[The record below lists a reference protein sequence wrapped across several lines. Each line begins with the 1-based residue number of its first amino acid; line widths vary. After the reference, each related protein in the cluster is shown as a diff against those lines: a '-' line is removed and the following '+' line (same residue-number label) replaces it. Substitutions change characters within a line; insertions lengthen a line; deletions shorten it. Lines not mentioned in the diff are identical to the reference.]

1 MWKNILINF
10 LLLNKSVSFLHY
22 RSIIPSIKNNINK
35 IQIHMKKTNHNFTN
49 NNNNNNY
56 VSAKTSNQQKYLKY
70 IKDGNVK
77 ILFVVGPAGTGKTY
91 LACSEAITLLK
102 SGMIHKIILTRPVVP
117 VEEDIGFLPGTLNKK
132 MDPWIKPIID
142 VFEETYSK
150 KEVEKFIQD
159 NIIEISPLA
168 YMRGRT
174 FKNAFIIADE
184 MQNSSP
190 NQMLMLTTRIGENSK
205 MIVTGDVKQSDKPN
219 ASGLSDFLQKF
230 YIYRNKFV
238 KNMYLQNNTYLSNF
252 THEFI
257 LETGVHVIQLQNQDI
272 QRSKVVSKILDIY
285 DDNKSYILNDNY
297 SYLKNTNINYNYS
310 HKYNNNNETI
320 LNETSKK
327 KSTNANINPNND
339 AALIPKYLEKFLN

>member
-1 MWKNILINF
+1 MWKKIAVN
-10 LLLNKSVSFLHY
+10 LLLFNKSVSFLHY
-22 RSIIPSIKNNINK
+22 TTLIPSIKNNFNK
-35 IQIHMKKTNHNFTN
+35 LQIHMKKPTPNYTNIN
-49 NNNNNNY
+49 NNNNNNHNHI
-56 VSAKTSNQQKYLKY
+56 SGKTSNQQKYLKY
-70 IKDGNVK
+70 LKDVNIK
-77 ILFVVGPAGTGKTY
+77 ILFAVGPAGTGKTY
-91 LACSEAITLLK
+91 LACNEAISLLK
-102 SGMIHKIILTRPVVP
+102 SGLIQKIILTRPVVP

-159 NIIEISPLA
+159 NVIEVSPLA

-238 KNMYLQNNTYLSNF
+238 KNMFLKNNTYLSNF
-252 THEFI
+252 TDDFI
-257 LETGVHVIQLQNQDI
+257 LETGVHVVELQNQDI

-285 DDNKSYILNDNY
+285 DDTKNYHVSNLYNYHSNKNDTNY
-297 SYLKNTNINYNYS
+297 STNSNTNSNS
-310 HKYNNNNETI
+310 
-320 LNETSKK
+320 
-327 KSTNANINPNND
+327 NND